1 MKLSKSHIVGWA
13 FPTLLLIYLST
24 ACAPSVTYVVDVA
37 YTPALKEQ
45 LRPITEPLQIAVMP
59 FDDQRADKKGIGK
72 RSRLTGQVD
81 EFEIRPYPASTAVT
95 EALISALKI
104 HGYQTKLLSRGT
116 DETSITVAPPHII
129 LSGKIEELRADAVS
143 KPGYTD
149 IKTSVRL
156 KVRVYRVDD
165 RSSSTMTIQSQTEPR
180 VALFNPNVMQ
190 SAINE
195 ALTEAINKL
204 IAQKLKP

>member
-1 MKLSKSHIVGWA
+1 MPTLPVWWA
-13 FPTLLLIYLST
+13 LPTLLALLIG
-24 ACAPSVTYVVDVA
+24 CAPGVTYVVDVA

-45 LRPITEPLQIAVMP
+45 VQIQAEPIQIAVIP
-59 FDDQRADKKGIGK
+59 FDDERADKKGIGK

-81 EFEIRPYPASTAVT
+81 EFEIRPYPVTTAVT

-104 HGYQTKLLSRGT
+104 HGYQTKLLPRGT
-116 DETSITVAPPHII
+116 DETGITGVPPHII
-129 LSGKIEELRADAVS
+129 LSGKIEELRADAIS

-149 IKTSVRL
+149 IKTSIRL

-165 RSSSTMTIQSQTEPR
+165 KSSSTVTIQSQTEPR

-204 IAQKLKP
+204 VAQRL